1 MKRDLIIAAIAMSAV
16 VAPAYADNDQVAVR
30 SFKTAMVREAGRY
43 DADIAHASE
52 PKETPVEVTY
62 SPDTETFTLSGLE
75 TIVINPPVLH

>member
-1 MKRDLIIAAIAMSAV
+1 MKRYLIVAAIAMSAV
-16 VAPAYADNDQVAVR
+16 VAPAYADNDQAAGGSV
-30 SFKTAMVREAGRY
+30 KTAMVREVGRH

-52 PKETPVEVTY
+52 PTETRVEVAY